1 MSNIDTNYIVKLI
14 NASPALTSAQKS
26 WWKTRLKTMTEVQKF
41 DLVSI
46 LERSL
51 NTKANMFQKVF
62 DIRKRT
68 AHQKIQALYK
78 YAEKRIEKEE
88 VIELALL
95 DQELES
101 IEV

>member
-1 MSNIDTNYIVKLI
+1 
-14 NASPALTSAQKS
+14 
-26 WWKTRLKTMTEVQKF
+26 
-41 DLVSI
+41 
-46 LERSL
+46 
-51 NTKANMFQKVF
+51 MFQKVF